1 MSATKTIGIAATA
14 VAAVTATA
22 VIASLATGF
31 PANLLQGP
39 TAASPGSTDADG
51 QPGPTS
57 TVTDRTTTEA
67 ADAFLADWV
76 DDGRVV
82 RRDQGDDT
90 VSEGQAYGLLVA
102 AGVGDE
108 QSFTEIWDWTEQH
121 LQRPDG
127 LLAWRWSDGE
137 VVDDE
142 PASDADLDAA
152 RALVIAGTRFDEPR
166 FTEAGVT
173 LAGVIADRM
182 TAETAAGRI
191 LLPGVW
197 AASTEPYAYNPSY
210 ASPVA
215 FSVLGAATG
224 DPRWAELQAGSAAV
238 TTTLLDESPL
248 PPDWAQVHADGSVDA
263 MPGAAG
269 TGQSVRYGYDA
280 ARLPI
285 RYAESCDTADQ
296 ATAARLASTLAR
308 SKELR
313 AETDLG
319 GSPLTSDVHPLALQ
333 ARAAARAAVGNLP
346 ESADDLRAADEL
358 AQEVPSYFGAAWAA
372 LAPMMLT
379 TGELDGCPPLTEGAT
394 S

>member
-1 MSATKTIGIAATA
+1 MSAKKTIGIAVTA
-14 VAAVTATA
+14 VAAVAATA

-31 PANLLQGP
+31 PADLQGP
-39 TAASPGSTDADG
+39 PAASPGTVEAGSG
-51 QPGPTS
+51 PQPTA
-57 TVTDRTTTEA
+57 TDRSATQA
-67 ADAFLADWV
+67 AEAFLADWV

-90 VSEGQAYGLLVA
+90 VSEGQAYGLLIA
-102 AGVGDE
+102 AGVGDKKA
-108 QSFTEIWDWTEQH
+108 FTGIWDWTEAN

-137 VVDDE
+137 VVDEE
-142 PASDADLDAA
+142 PASDGDLDAA
-152 RALVIAGTRFDEPR
+152 RALVIAGKRFDEPR
-166 FTEAGVT
+166 FTDAGVK

-182 TAETAAGRI
+182 TVETAAGRI
-191 LLPGVW
+191 LLPGTW
-197 AASTEPYAYNPSY
+197 AAATEPYAYNPSY

-238 TTTLLDESPL
+238 TSALLDESPL
-248 PPDWAQVHADGSVDA
+248 PPDWAQVHADGTVDA

-285 RYAESCDTADQ
+285 RYAESCVPADQ
-296 ATAARLASTLAR
+296 ATAARLVSTLAR

-319 GSPLTSDVHPLALQ
+319 GSPLTSDQHPLALE

-346 ESADDLRAADEL
+346 EAADDLRAADEL

-379 TGELDGCPPLTEGAT
+379 TDDLDGCPPLMNGA
-394 S
+394 SS

>member
-1 MSATKTIGIAATA
+1 MSAKKTIGIAVTA
-14 VAAVTATA
+14 VAAVAATA

-31 PANLLQGP
+31 PANLQGP
-39 TAASPGSTDADG
+39 PAASPGAVEAGSG
-51 QPGPTS
+51 PQPTPK
-57 TVTDRTTTEA
+57 DRSATQA
-67 ADAFLADWV
+67 AEAFLADWV

-90 VSEGQAYGLLVA
+90 VSEGQAYGLLIA

-108 QSFTEIWDWTEQH
+108 QAFTGIWDWTEAN

-127 LLAWRWSDGE
+127 LLAWRWSDGK
-137 VVDDE
+137 VVDEE
-142 PASDADLDAA
+142 PASDGDLDAA
-152 RALVIAGTRFDEPR
+152 RALVIAGKRFDEPR
-166 FTEAGVT
+166 FTDAGVK

-182 TAETAAGRI
+182 TVETAAGRI
-191 LLPGVW
+191 LLPGTW
-197 AASTEPYAYNPSY
+197 AAATEPYAYNPSY

-238 TTTLLDESPL
+238 TSALLDESPL
-248 PPDWAQVHADGSVDA
+248 PPDWAQVHADGTVDA

-285 RYAESCDTADQ
+285 RYAESCVPTDQ
-296 ATAARLASTLAR
+296 LTAARLVSTLAR

-319 GSPLTSDVHPLALQ
+319 GSPLTSDQHPLALE

-346 ESADDLRAADEL
+346 EAADDLRAADEL

-379 TGELDGCPPLTEGAT
+379 TDDLDGCPPLMNGA
-394 S
+394 SS

>member
-1 MSATKTIGIAATA
+1 MSAKKTIGIAVTA
-14 VAAVTATA
+14 VAAVAATA

-31 PANLLQGP
+31 PADLPGP
-39 TAASPGSTDADG
+39 PAASPGTVEAGSG
-51 QPGPTS
+51 PQPTA
-57 TVTDRTTTEA
+57 TDRSATQA
-67 ADAFLADWV
+67 AEAFLSDWV

-90 VSEGQAYGLLVA
+90 VSEGQAYGLLIA

-108 QSFTEIWDWTEQH
+108 QAFTGIWDWTEAN

-127 LLAWRWSDGE
+127 LLAWRWSDGK
-137 VVDDE
+137 VVDEE
-142 PASDADLDAA
+142 PASDGDLDAA
-152 RALVIAGTRFDEPR
+152 RALVIAGKRFDEPR
-166 FTEAGVT
+166 FTDAGVK

-182 TAETAAGRI
+182 TVETAAGRI
-191 LLPGVW
+191 LLPGTW
-197 AASTEPYAYNPSY
+197 AAATEPYAYNPSY

-238 TTTLLDESPL
+238 TSALLDESPL

-285 RYAESCDTADQ
+285 RYAESCVPADQ
-296 ATAARLASTLAR
+296 ATAARLVSTLAR

-319 GSPLTSDVHPLALQ
+319 GSPLTSDQHPLALE

-346 ESADDLRAADEL
+346 EAADDLRAADEL

-379 TGELDGCPPLTEGAT
+379 TDDLDGCPPLTNGA
-394 S
+394 SS

>member
-1 MSATKTIGIAATA
+1 MSAKKTIGVAVTA
-14 VAAVTATA
+14 VAAVAATA

-31 PANLLQGP
+31 PANLPGP
-39 TAASPGSTDADG
+39 PAASPGAVEAGSG
-51 QPGPTS
+51 PQPTAK
-57 TVTDRTTTEA
+57 DRSATQA
-67 ADAFLADWV
+67 AEAFLADWV

-82 RRDQGDDT
+82 RRDQGYDT
-90 VSEGQAYGLLVA
+90 VSEGQAYGLLIA
-102 AGVGDE
+102 AGIGDE
-108 QSFTEIWDWTEQH
+108 QAFTGIWDWTEAN

-137 VVDDE
+137 VVDEE
-142 PASDADLDAA
+142 PASDGDLDAA
-152 RALVIAGTRFDEPR
+152 RALVIAGKRFDEPR
-166 FTEAGVT
+166 FTDAGVK

-182 TAETAAGRI
+182 TVETAAGRI
-191 LLPGVW
+191 LLPGTW
-197 AASTEPYAYNPSY
+197 AAATEPYAYNPSY

-238 TTTLLDESPL
+238 TSALLDESPL
-248 PPDWAQVHADGSVDA
+248 PPDWAQVHADGTVDA

-285 RYAESCDTADQ
+285 RYAESCIPADQ
-296 ATAARLASTLAR
+296 ATAARLVSTLAR

-319 GSPLTSDVHPLALQ
+319 GSPLTSDQHPLALE

-346 ESADDLRAADEL
+346 EAADDLRAADEL

-379 TGELDGCPPLTEGAT
+379 TDDLDGCPPLTNGAT

>member
-1 MSATKTIGIAATA
+1 MSAKKTIGVAVTA
-14 VAAVTATA
+14 VAAVAAAA

-31 PANLLQGP
+31 PANLPGP
-39 TAASPGSTDADG
+39 PAASPGAVEAGSG
-51 QPGPTS
+51 PQPTAE
-57 TVTDRTTTEA
+57 DRSATQA
-67 ADAFLADWV
+67 AEAFLADWV

-90 VSEGQAYGLLVA
+90 VSEGQAYGLLIA

-108 QSFTEIWDWTEQH
+108 QAFTGIWDWTEAN

-137 VVDDE
+137 VVDAE
-142 PASDADLDAA
+142 PASDGDLDAA
-152 RALVIAGTRFDEPR
+152 RALVIAGKRFDEPR
-166 FTEAGVT
+166 FTDAGVK

-182 TAETAAGRI
+182 TVETAAGRI
-191 LLPGVW
+191 LLPGTW
-197 AASTEPYAYNPSY
+197 AAATEPYAYNPSY

-238 TTTLLDESPL
+238 TSALLDESPL
-248 PPDWAQVHADGSVDA
+248 PPDWAQVHADGTVDA

-285 RYAESCDTADQ
+285 RYAESCIPADQ
-296 ATAARLASTLAR
+296 ATAARLVSTLAR

-319 GSPLTSDVHPLALQ
+319 GSPLTSDQHPLALE

-346 ESADDLRAADEL
+346 EAADDLRAADVL

-379 TGELDGCPPLTEGAT
+379 TDDLDGCPPLTNGAT

>member
-1 MSATKTIGIAATA
+1 MSAKKTIGIAVTA
-14 VAAVTATA
+14 VAAVAATA

-31 PANLLQGP
+31 PADLPGP
-39 TAASPGSTDADG
+39 PAASPGTVEAGSG
-51 QPGPTS
+51 PQPTA
-57 TVTDRTTTEA
+57 TDRSATQA
-67 ADAFLADWV
+67 AEAFLSDWV

-90 VSEGQAYGLLVA
+90 VSEGQAYGLLIA

-108 QSFTEIWDWTEQH
+108 QAFTGIWDWTETN

-127 LLAWRWSDGE
+127 LLAWRWSDGK
-137 VVDDE
+137 VVDEE
-142 PASDADLDAA
+142 PASDGDLDAA
-152 RALVIAGTRFDEPR
+152 RALVIAGKRFDEPR
-166 FTEAGVT
+166 FTDAGVK

-182 TAETAAGRI
+182 TVETAAGRI
-191 LLPGVW
+191 LLPGTW
-197 AASTEPYAYNPSY
+197 AAATEPYAYNPSY

-238 TTTLLDESPL
+238 TSALLDESPL

-285 RYAESCDTADQ
+285 RYAESCVPADQ
-296 ATAARLASTLAR
+296 ATAARLVSTLAR

-319 GSPLTSDVHPLALQ
+319 GSPLTSDQHPLALE

-346 ESADDLRAADEL
+346 EAADDLRAADEL

-379 TGELDGCPPLTEGAT
+379 TDDLDGCPPLTNGA
-394 S
+394 SS

>member
-1 MSATKTIGIAATA
+1 MTAKKTIGIAATA
-14 VAAVTATA
+14 VAAVAATA
-22 VIASLATGF
+22 VIASMATGF
-31 PANLLQGP
+31 PANLTAGP
-39 TAASPGSTDADG
+39 GDPSVGSSDTDGATRPSAAE
-51 QPGPTS
+51 
-57 TVTDRTTTEA
+57 RTTTEA

-102 AGVGDE
+102 AGVGD
-108 QSFTEIWDWTEQH
+108 QQAFTEIWDWTEEN

-127 LLAWRWSDGE
+127 LLAWRWADGE

-142 PASDADLDAA
+142 PASDGDLDAA

-166 FTEAGVT
+166 FTAAGVT

-182 TAETAAGRI
+182 TAKTAVGRI

-197 AASTEPYAYNPSY
+197 AAATEPYAYNPSY

-238 TTTLLDESPL
+238 TTALLDESPL

-280 ARLPI
+280 ARLPL
-285 RYAESCDTADQ
+285 RYAESCD
-296 ATAARLASTLAR
+296 ATDVALAARLVSTLAR
-308 SKELR
+308 STELR
-313 AETDLG
+313 AESDLG
-319 GSPLTSDVHPLALQ
+319 GSPLTSDEHPLALQ

-358 AQEVPSYFGAAWAA
+358 AQEVPTYFGAAWAA
-372 LAPMMLT
+372 LAPLMLT
-379 TGELDGCPPLTEGAT
+379 TNDLDGCAPLAEGAT

>member
-1 MSATKTIGIAATA
+1 MSAKKTIGIAVTA
-14 VAAVTATA
+14 VAAVAATA

-31 PANLLQGP
+31 PANQGP
-39 TAASPGSTDADG
+39 PAASPGTVEAGSG
-51 QPGPTS
+51 PQPTA
-57 TVTDRTTTEA
+57 TDRSATQA
-67 ADAFLADWV
+67 AEAFLADWV

-90 VSEGQAYGLLVA
+90 VSEGQAYGLLIA
-102 AGVGDE
+102 AGVGDK
-108 QSFTEIWDWTEQH
+108 QAFTGIWDWTEAN

-127 LLAWRWSDGE
+127 LLAWRWSDGK
-137 VVDDE
+137 VVDEE
-142 PASDADLDAA
+142 PASDGDLDAA
-152 RALVIAGTRFDEPR
+152 RALVIAGKRFDEPR
-166 FTEAGVT
+166 FTDAGVK

-182 TAETAAGRI
+182 TVETAAGRI
-191 LLPGVW
+191 LLPGTW
-197 AASTEPYAYNPSY
+197 AAATEPYAYNPSY

-238 TTTLLDESPL
+238 TSALLDESPL
-248 PPDWAQVHADGSVDA
+248 PPDWAQVHADGTVDA

-285 RYAESCDTADQ
+285 RYAESCVPTDQ
-296 ATAARLASTLAR
+296 ATAARLVSTLAR

-319 GSPLTSDVHPLALQ
+319 GSPLTSDQHPLALE

-346 ESADDLRAADEL
+346 EAADDLRAADEL

-379 TGELDGCPPLTEGAT
+379 TDDLDGCPPLTNGA
-394 S
+394 SS

>member
-1 MSATKTIGIAATA
+1 MTAKKTIGIAATA
-14 VAAVTATA
+14 VVAVAATA
-22 VIASLATGF
+22 VIASMATGF
-31 PANLLQGP
+31 PGNVLAGP
-39 TAASPGSTDADG
+39 TAAPTGSSDADG
-51 QPGPTS
+51 QAQPAS
-57 TVTDRTTTEA
+57 TDRTSTEA

-102 AGVGDE
+102 VGVDDE
-108 QSFTEIWDWTEQH
+108 AAFTEIWDWTEDN
-121 LQRPDG
+121 LQRADG

-137 VVDDE
+137 IVDDE
-142 PASDADLDAA
+142 PASDGDLDAA

-166 FTEAGVT
+166 FTEAGVA

-182 TAETAAGRI
+182 TAETAVGRI
-191 LLPGVW
+191 LLPGAW
-197 AASTEPYAYNPSY
+197 AAATEPYAYNPSY

-215 FSVLGAATG
+215 FSVLGEATG

-238 TTTLLDESPL
+238 TAALLDESPL

-269 TGQSVRYGYDA
+269 TGKSVRYGYDA
-280 ARLPI
+280 ARLPL
-285 RYAESCDTADQ
+285 RYAESCDPADV
-296 ATAARLASTLAR
+296 ALAARLVTTLAR
-308 SKELR
+308 SPELR

-319 GSPLTSDVHPLALQ
+319 GSPLTSDEHPLALQ

-346 ESADDLRAADEL
+346 ESSDDLRAADEL
-358 AQEVPSYFGAAWAA
+358 SQEVPTYFGAAWAA
-372 LAPMMLT
+372 LAPLMLT
-379 TGELDGCPPLTEGAT
+379 TDQLDGCAPLAEGAT

>member
-1 MSATKTIGIAATA
+1 MVAKRTIGIAVTA

-22 VIASLATGF
+22 VIASMATGF
-31 PANLLQGP
+31 PANLIDD
-39 TAASPGSTDADG
+39 SSDRSTGTSGTDG
-51 QPGPTS
+51 QAQP
-57 TVTDRTTTEA
+57 VATDRTAVEA

-76 DDGRVV
+76 DEGRVV

-108 QSFTEIWDWTEQH
+108 DAFTEIWDWTEQH
-121 LQRPDG
+121 LQRADG

-142 PASDADLDAA
+142 PASDGDLDAA

-166 FTEAGVT
+166 FTEAGVA

-182 TAETAAGRI
+182 TAQTAVGRI

-197 AASTEPYAYNPSY
+197 AGAAEPYAYNPSY

-215 FSVLGAATG
+215 FAVLGEATG

-238 TTTLLDESPL
+238 TTALLDESPL
-248 PPDWAQVHADGSVDA
+248 PPDWAQVHADGTVNA

-269 TGQSVRYGYDA
+269 GGESVRYGYDA
-280 ARLPI
+280 ARLPL
-285 RYAESCDTADQ
+285 RYAESCETSDVAM
-296 ATAARLASTLAR
+296 AARLATTLAR
-308 SKELR
+308 STELR
-313 AETDLG
+313 AESDLG
-319 GSPLTSDVHPLALQ
+319 GSPITSDEHPLALQ

-358 AQEVPSYFGAAWAA
+358 SQEIPTYFGAAWAA
-372 LAPMMLT
+372 LAPMMLST
-379 TGELDGCPPLTEGAT
+379 DDLDGCAPLTGGA

>member
-1 MSATKTIGIAATA
+1 MSAKKTIGIAVTA
-14 VAAVTATA
+14 VAAVAATA

-31 PANLLQGP
+31 PANLQGP
-39 TAASPGSTDADG
+39 PAASPGTVEAGSG
-51 QPGPTS
+51 PQPTA
-57 TVTDRTTTEA
+57 TDRSATQA
-67 ADAFLADWV
+67 AEAFLADWV

-90 VSEGQAYGLLVA
+90 VSEGQAYGLLIA
-102 AGVGDE
+102 AGVGDKKA
-108 QSFTEIWDWTEQH
+108 FTGIWDWTEAN

-127 LLAWRWSDGE
+127 LLAWRWSDGK
-137 VVDDE
+137 VVDEE
-142 PASDADLDAA
+142 PASDGDLDAA
-152 RALVIAGTRFDEPR
+152 RALVIAGKRFDEPR
-166 FTEAGVT
+166 FTDAGVK

-182 TAETAAGRI
+182 TVETAAGRI
-191 LLPGVW
+191 LLPGTW
-197 AASTEPYAYNPSY
+197 AAATEPYAYNPSY

-238 TTTLLDESPL
+238 TSALLDESPL
-248 PPDWAQVHADGSVDA
+248 PPDWAQVHADGTVDA

-285 RYAESCDTADQ
+285 RYAESCVPTDR
-296 ATAARLASTLAR
+296 ATAARLVSTLAR

-319 GSPLTSDVHPLALQ
+319 GSPLTSDQHPLALE

-346 ESADDLRAADEL
+346 EAADDLRAADEL

-379 TGELDGCPPLTEGAT
+379 TDDLDGCPPLTNGAT

>member
-1 MSATKTIGIAATA
+1 MSAKKTIGIAVTA
-14 VAAVTATA
+14 VAAVAATA

-31 PANLLQGP
+31 PANLQGP
-39 TAASPGSTDADG
+39 PAASPGAVEAGSG
-51 QPGPTS
+51 PQPTPK
-57 TVTDRTTTEA
+57 DRSATQA
-67 ADAFLADWV
+67 AEAFLADWV

-90 VSEGQAYGLLVA
+90 VSEGQAYGLLIA

-108 QSFTEIWDWTEQH
+108 QAFTGIWDWTEAN

-127 LLAWRWSDGE
+127 LLAWRWSDGK
-137 VVDDE
+137 VVDEE
-142 PASDADLDAA
+142 PASDGDLDAA
-152 RALVIAGTRFDEPR
+152 RALVIAGKRFDEPR
-166 FTEAGVT
+166 FTDAGVK

-182 TAETAAGRI
+182 TVETAAGRI
-191 LLPGVW
+191 LLPGTW
-197 AASTEPYAYNPSY
+197 AAATEPYAYNPSY

-224 DPRWAELQAGSAAV
+224 DPRWAELQAGSTAV
-238 TTTLLDESPL
+238 TSALLDESPL
-248 PPDWAQVHADGSVDA
+248 PPDWAQVHADGTVDA

-285 RYAESCDTADQ
+285 RYAESCVPTDQ
-296 ATAARLASTLAR
+296 LTAARLVSTLAR

-319 GSPLTSDVHPLALQ
+319 GSPLTSDQHPLALE

-346 ESADDLRAADEL
+346 EAADDLRAADEL

-379 TGELDGCPPLTEGAT
+379 TDDLDGCPPLMNGA
-394 S
+394 SS